1 MPMRLARRAFLKWVT
16 GAAAIPAASHTA
28 FALDY
33 PTRPVR
39 VIVGFP
45 AGYLSDVVARLVAQG
60 LSEQLG
66 QQFFVDNRP
75 GAGGNIG
82 TETVINAPADG
93 YTLLLCL
100 LSNAI
105 NATLYPNANFNFTRD
120 IEPIAFVG
128 TTPFAL
134 MVTPMFPAK
143 TIPELIAYAKANP
156 GKINVASPGVGS
168 ASHLFGELFKM
179 MVGVDMVHVPYREN
193 LNPDLIS
200 GQVQAAFSPVSTQ
213 IAYMQAGKLRA
224 LAVTTAKRLPMLPDL
239 PTVSETVPGY
249 DASSWTGIGAP
260 RNAPRQIVEMLNSR
274 INAIGADP
282 ATKAHLADLG
292 LEPTQMTPGEFE
304 RLILSDTEK
313 WAKVIRFAGIKFD

>member
-1 MPMRLARRAFLKWVT
+1 MPMRLARRGFLRWIT
-16 GAAAIPAASHTA
+16 GAIALPAAAHTA
-28 FALDY
+28 LALDY

-39 VIVGFP
+39 IIVGFP
-45 AGYLSDVVARLVAQG
+45 AGYLSDVVARLVAQR
-60 LSEQLG
+60 LSEELG
-66 QQFFVDNRP
+66 QQFLVENRP

-82 TETVINAPADG
+82 TETVVNAPADG
-93 YTLLLCL
+93 YTLMLCL

-105 NATLYPNANFNFTRD
+105 NATLYPTVNFNFTRD
-120 IEPIAFVG
+120 IEPIAFIG
-128 TTPFAL
+128 TTPFVL
-134 MVTPMFPAK
+134 MVNPMFPAK
-143 TIPELIAYAKANP
+143 TIPEFIAYARANP
-156 GKINVASPGVGS
+156 GKVNVASPGVGS

-249 DASSWTGIGAP
+249 EASSWTGIGAP
-260 RNAPRQIVEMLNSR
+260 RNTPRQIVEMLNSR

-282 ATKAHLADLG
+282 KTKAHLVDLG
-292 LEPTQMTPGEFE
+292 IEPVSMTPAEFQE
-304 RLILSDTEK
+304 RIVADTEK
-313 WAKVIRFAGIKFD
+313 WAKVIKFAGIKPD

>member
-1 MPMRLARRAFLKWVT
+1 MPMRLARRGFLRWIT
-16 GAAAIPAASHTA
+16 GAIALPAAAHTA
-28 FALDY
+28 LALDY

-39 VIVGFP
+39 IVVGFP
-45 AGYLSDVVARLVAQG
+45 AGYLSDVVARLVAQR
-60 LSEQLG
+60 LSEQFG
-66 QQFFVDNRP
+66 QQFFVENRP

-82 TETVINAPADG
+82 TETVVNAPADG

-105 NATLYPNANFNFTRD
+105 NATLYPTVNFNFTRD
-120 IEPIAFVG
+120 IEPIAFIG
-128 TTPFAL
+128 TTPFVL
-134 MVTPMFPAK
+134 MVNPMFPAK
-143 TIPELIAYAKANP
+143 TIPEFIAYARANP
-156 GKINVASPGVGS
+156 GKVNVASPGVGS

-249 DASSWTGIGAP
+249 EASSWTGIGAP
-260 RNAPRQIVEMLNSR
+260 RNTPRQIVEMLNSR

-282 ATKAHLADLG
+282 KTKAHLVDLG
-292 LEPTQMTPGEFE
+292 IEPVSMTPAEFQE
-304 RLILSDTEK
+304 RIVADTEK
-313 WAKVIRFAGIKFD
+313 WAKVIKFAGIKPD

>member
-1 MPMRLARRAFLKWVT
+1 LP
-16 GAAAIPAASHTA
+16 AAAHTA
-28 FALDY
+28 LALDY
-33 PTRPVR
+33 PTRPAR
-39 VIVGFP
+39 IIVGFP
-45 AGYLSDVVARLVAQG
+45 AGYLSDVVARLVAQR
-60 LSEQLG
+60 LSEELG
-66 QQFFVDNRP
+66 QQFLVENRS

-82 TETVINAPADG
+82 TETVVNAPADG
-93 YTLLLCL
+93 YTLMLCL

-105 NATLYPNANFNFTRD
+105 NATLYPTINFNFTRD
-120 IEPIAFVG
+120 IEPIAFIG
-128 TTPFAL
+128 TTPFVL
-134 MVTPMFPAK
+134 MVNPMFPAK
-143 TIPELIAYAKANP
+143 TIPEFIAYARANP
-156 GKINVASPGVGS
+156 GKVNVASPGVGS

-249 DASSWTGIGAP
+249 EASSWTGIGAP
-260 RNAPRQIVEMLNSR
+260 RNTPRQIVEMLNSR

-282 ATKAHLADLG
+282 KTKAHLVDLG
-292 LEPTQMTPGEFE
+292 IEPVSMTPAEFQE
-304 RLILSDTEK
+304 RIVADTEK
-313 WAKVIRFAGIKFD
+313 WAKVIKFAGIKPD

>member
-1 MPMRLARRAFLKWVT
+1 MRLARRGFLRWIT
-16 GAAAIPAASHTA
+16 GAIALPAAAHTA
-28 FALDY
+28 LALDY
-33 PTRPVR
+33 PTRPAR
-39 VIVGFP
+39 IIVGFP
-45 AGYLSDVVARLVAQG
+45 AGYLSDVVARLVAQR
-60 LSEQLG
+60 LSEELG
-66 QQFFVDNRP
+66 QQFLVENRP

-82 TETVINAPADG
+82 TETVVNAPADG
-93 YTLLLCL
+93 YTLMLCL

-105 NATLYPNANFNFTRD
+105 NATLYPTVNFNFTRD
-120 IEPIAFVG
+120 IEPIAFIG
-128 TTPFAL
+128 TTPFVL
-134 MVTPMFPAK
+134 MVNPMFPAK
-143 TIPELIAYAKANP
+143 TIPEFIAYARANP
-156 GKINVASPGVGS
+156 GKVNVASPGVGS

-249 DASSWTGIGAP
+249 EASSWTGIGAP
-260 RNAPRQIVEMLNSR
+260 RNTPRQIVEMLNSR

-282 ATKAHLADLG
+282 KTKAHLVDLG
-292 LEPTQMTPGEFE
+292 IEPVSMTPAEFQE
-304 RLILSDTEK
+304 RIVADTEK
-313 WAKVIRFAGIKFD
+313 WAKVIKFAGIKPG